1 MRTVADEDPGD
12 RQPGFVE
19 VLLVGAAVVAVVA
32 AAVLLTVLL
41 PDDVEQFVY
50 ETPLAIAVLVAGTA
64 AVLLFVSRRQGT

>member
-1 MRTVADEDPGD
+1 MADDVPPG

-41 PDDVEQFVY
+41 PDDVERFVY
-50 ETPLAIAVLVAGTA
+50 ETPLAIAVLIAGTA
-64 AVLLFVSRRQGT
+64 AVLLFVSRRQRT